1 MYVVDDLEQ
10 GLFEEG
16 YIALVIALLLV
27 CHFSRPKKILMWME
41 FWFTEDGMYALKK
54 VLIQSDE
61 QLEFVNKEIE
71 VSSLFDHPNLIRLLE
86 HSIIS
91 VKVRQC
97 YPYHCVCFWGTQ
109 LNTLFG
115 FGGSK
120 SHAHAI
126 NVF

>member
-1 MYVVDDLEQ
+1 
-10 GLFEEG
+10 
-16 YIALVIALLLV
+16 
-27 CHFSRPKKILMWME
+27 ME

-71 VSSLFDHPNLIRLLE
+71 VSSLFDHPILE

-97 YPYHCVCFWGTQ
+97 YPTIWFASGELSAILLFWR
-109 LNTLFG
+109 
-115 FGGSK
+115 
-120 SHAHAI
+120 
-126 NVF
+126 